1 MPSPDTT
8 YIRLRE
14 LHQQYV
20 EKVGRLM
27 ADDREDLVPEAIS
40 DYADEAL
47 REIAAS
53 RAAYP
58 SLKLGG
64 WLPTSQSHAQST
76 SGTPR
81 AATGPGLG

>member
-8 YIRLRE
+8 FIRLRD

-47 REIAAS
+47 REIAAGK
-53 RAAYP
+53 AA
-58 SLKLGG
+58 
-64 WLPTSQSHAQST
+64 
-76 SGTPR
+76 
-81 AATGPGLG
+81 

>member
-8 YIRLRE
+8 YLRLRE

-27 ADDREDLVPEAIS
+27 AGDREDLVPEAIS

-47 REIAAS
+47 REITASKAA
-53 RAAYP
+53 
-58 SLKLGG
+58 
-64 WLPTSQSHAQST
+64 
-76 SGTPR
+76 
-81 AATGPGLG
+81 

>member
-1 MPSPDTT
+1 MPGPDTT

-47 REIAAS
+47 REIAHS
-53 RAAYP
+53 KAA
-58 SLKLGG
+58 
-64 WLPTSQSHAQST
+64 
-76 SGTPR
+76 
-81 AATGPGLG
+81 